1 VIILNIV
8 YGGSFNPPTIAHE
21 GIISELKKEFKP
33 ENIIII
39 PAGNSYNRK
48 ELLDFRHRYN
58 MLKLVSDDI
67 ISDIENKNQEYKG
80 TLYTLDLLSKDY
92 SNIHFVMGADNLIDI
107 KSWIRYE
114 ELLSKYNFIIIT
126 RDDIDIKAFID
137 NNLSAYKSHFS
148 FISLKYKVSSTAIR
162 NNIEEHKNMLNPKV
176 YEYIKK
182 NHLYEE

>member
-1 VIILNIV
+1 MIILNIV

-21 GIISELKKEFKP
+21 GIISELKRKYKP

-48 ELLDFRHRYN
+48 ELLDFKDRYN
-58 MLKLVSDDI
+58 MLKLISNDI
-67 ISDIENKNQEYKG
+67 ISDIENKNLEYKG

-92 SNIHFVMGADNLIDI
+92 KDIYFVMGADNLIDI

-114 ELLSKYNFIIIT
+114 ELLEKYNFIIIT
-126 RDDIDIKAFID
+126 RDDINIVDFID
-137 NNLSAYKSHFS
+137 NELSKYKSHFKL
-148 FISLKYKVSSTAIR
+148 ISLKYMVSSTKIR
-162 NNIEEHKNMLNPKV
+162 NNIDENKDMLNPKV

>member
-1 VIILNIV
+1 MIILNIV

-21 GIISELKKEFKP
+21 GIISELKRTFKP

-48 ELLDFRHRYN
+48 ELLDFKDRYN
-58 MLKLVSDDI
+58 MLKLISNDI
-67 ISDIENKNQEYKG
+67 ISDIENKNLKYKG

-92 SNIHFVMGADNLIDI
+92 KDIYFVMGADNLIDI

-114 ELLSKYNFIIIT
+114 ELLKKYNFIIIT
-126 RDDIDIKAFID
+126 RDDINIVDFID
-137 NNLSAYKSHFS
+137 NNLREYKSHFKL
-148 FISLKYKVSSTAIR
+148 ISLKYMVSSTKIR
-162 NNIEEHKNMLNPKV
+162 NNIDENKDMLNPKV